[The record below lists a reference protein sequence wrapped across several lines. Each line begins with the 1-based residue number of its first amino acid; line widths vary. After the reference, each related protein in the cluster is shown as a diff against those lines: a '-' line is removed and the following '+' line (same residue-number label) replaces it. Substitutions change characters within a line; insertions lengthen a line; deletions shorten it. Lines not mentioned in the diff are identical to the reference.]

1 MKRRSWDDYFM
12 NIAWVASSR
21 ANCSRIAVGALLI
34 VDQRIIST
42 GYNGTPFGIK
52 NCVDGGCPRRASNAS
67 RHQGYDFCLCVHA
80 EQNAITLAARHG
92 TITARA
98 NLYST
103 LRPCFNC
110 LILAIQAGVQAI
122 VYDRPFDYDENSE
135 AIYQALVVESGILMR
150 QHPYMTPLAIFNDQ
164 ETDFEPPFNLSNV

>member
-1 MKRRSWDDYFM
+1 MHRRSWDDYFM
-12 NIAWVASSR
+12 NKAWVASSR
-21 ANCSRIAVGALLI
+21 ANCSRIAVGALLV

-52 NCVDGGCPRRASNAS
+52 NCVDGGCPRCASNAP

-92 TITARA
+92 TVTDRA
-98 NLYST
+98 TLYTT

-110 LILAIQAGVQAI
+110 LILAIQAGVEAI
-122 VYDRPFDYDENSE
+122 VYDLPFDYDENLE
-135 AIYQALVVESGILMR
+135 AIYQTLVVESSILMR
-150 QHPYMTPLAIFNDQ
+150 RHPYAVPLEPFNDQ
-164 ETDFEPPFNLSNV
+164 EIDFEPPFNVSNV